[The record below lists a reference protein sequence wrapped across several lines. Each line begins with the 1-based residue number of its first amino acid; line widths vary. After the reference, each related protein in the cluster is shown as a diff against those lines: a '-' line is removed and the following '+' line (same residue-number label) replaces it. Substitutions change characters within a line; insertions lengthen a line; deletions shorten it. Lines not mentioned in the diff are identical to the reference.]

1 MDRRI
6 ESSDTDEHRID
17 LPRADQVPNGPPG
30 RRRQISTE
38 LPPREDPFNSPPSL
52 APGQAA
58 EITELEA
65 IRQPTSDY
73 DATPLD
79 AYGQLPESP
88 GLSEP
93 NLGGAYNE
101 RPVPFNHER
110 QLEPVAVPNRNHFP
124 APPIVAQSDT
134 APTSR
139 RRRRLLLPALGLI
152 VIGALILFFGRSNG
166 SDQEVALDNGEA
178 SAPQSTELAT
188 PSTLETKIVDLD
200 EVAEE
205 DTMRLEIPLETSGA
219 TSDPDIEVDLSL
231 PPLKF
236 TIADGKVRLSGTA
249 QTEEQAIAMTERA
262 ALVFAGVELVA
273 DYQVNPRAPSPVSG
287 VVVQKPVV
295 FQTGSAVIRPEYY
308 PVLDACADVLQSQPS
323 LVMTVAGHTDN
334 VGSSQINLALA
345 EQRAQAVI
353 DYYVASGLDREQFEQ
368 VALGDLAPI
377 ATNETAEGRQDN
389 RRTDLE
395 FEGIFE
401 DVIQATD
408 E

>member
-6 ESSDTDEHRID
+6 ESSDTDEHRIH
-17 LPRADQVPNGPPG
+17 LPRADEVPNGPPG

-38 LPPREDPFNSPPSL
+38 LPPREDPFSNPPSL
-52 APGQAA
+52 TPGQLP
-58 EITELEA
+58 EISEFDVTP
-65 IRQPTSDY
+65 RPTPDY
-73 DATPLD
+73 GATPVD
-79 AYGQLPESP
+79 TYNRIPESP

-93 NLGGAYNE
+93 HLGNVYDE
-101 RPVPFNHER
+101 RPARSSNYER
-110 QLEPVAVPNRNHFP
+110 SSPVASSSYRRSP
-124 APPIVAQSDT
+124 APPPLAQSGAKT
-134 APTSR
+134 TR
-139 RRRRLLLPALGLI
+139 GRHRLLLPALGLV
-152 VIGALILFFGRSNG
+152 VIGTLFFLFNRFTGA
-166 SDQEVALDNGEA
+166 DQPVALDGEA
-178 SAPQSTELAT
+178 SASQSTELAT

-205 DTMRLEIPLETSGA
+205 DTMRLEIPLEASGSTA
-219 TSDPDIEVDLSL
+219 DPDIEVDISL

-249 QTEEQAIAMTERA
+249 QTEEQAAAMIERA
-262 ALVFAGVELVA
+262 GTVFAGVELVA

-295 FQTGSAVIRPEYY
+295 FQSGSAVIRPEYY
-308 PVLDACADVLQSQPS
+308 PVLDACANVLLSQPS

-334 VGSSQINLALA
+334 VGSAQINLALA

-377 ATNETAEGRQDN
+377 STNETEEGRQDN

-401 DVIQATD
+401 DVIEATD